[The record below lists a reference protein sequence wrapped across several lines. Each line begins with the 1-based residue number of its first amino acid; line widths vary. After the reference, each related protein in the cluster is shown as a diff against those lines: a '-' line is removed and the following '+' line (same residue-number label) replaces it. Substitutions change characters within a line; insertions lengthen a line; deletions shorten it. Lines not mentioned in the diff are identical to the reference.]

1 MLGFRQV
8 RQSGICSSHSSV
20 PVCGATLVA

>member
-8 RQSGICSSHSSV
+8 R
-20 PVCGATLVA
+20 

>member
-8 RQSGICSSHSSV
+8 LQFLHLFTYLDCLAV
-20 PVCGATLVA
+20 LELL